1 MSLERGGRTDKEGNA
16 YENRFL
22 ARLFL
27 KLIDEKLCYVQV
39 EPVEENSDYAEFI
52 TVDHEGRRK
61 YYQCKASNRDLDHW
75 RLSDLI
81 SYKIFSNAQQ
91 IVDANPNNQYVFISP
106 LGYDGLDSMC
116 DRARTCSSPEDFV
129 AYQLTQKYSKY
140 FSRIA
145 RELQLDTDSPQDR
158 AKLVWLLSRCYFET
172 YGRSRAEREDL
183 EDRIGYMFFE
193 PSQTVRVLL
202 EHYAND
208 NRRYGVK
215 ITAAELLAYLAGQGV
230 QLRDMRRDERVL
242 PHIQTL
248 NSVRWGG
255 FSPINDVLFH
265 RSATEQIIHEFE
277 SGSSLVVHGRAG
289 AGKSG
294 CVEEFI
300 QYLKQQKI
308 LYLAIKLDKE
318 IPKKSADDYG
328 KDLGLPQS
336 PVYCLDTLAQGNPCV
351 LILDQLDSL
360 RWTSAHSATALDV
373 CKEMIR
379 QTAQINKEHGGKIS
393 ILLASRTFDLE
404 TDPGLQSL
412 IENPQPQDG
421 IKWSKVQ
428 VGPLSEKEVQ
438 SIVGASYTQMPLK
451 LKKTLQIPASLFV
464 WSQLEEDEKR
474 NVVTSSFQ
482 LMEAWWEQIKNHCRQ
497 ISLNDRD
504 VCACKDKIV
513 SRMDRLGQLALPET
527 IFVDDKNCIDALV
540 SNGLLSIQYK
550 NVCFVHQSFL
560 DYFLAQKAI
569 QNIYDGQ
576 DLADQYQ
583 AVKRQKPSLRYRFLM
598 ILQTLMDSD
607 TTMFVTQAH
616 KILESDVIHFYFKC
630 AVFEIVS
637 QWEGTIDSS
646 ILSLVKQY
654 QKNPQWARF
663 LFRVV
668 YQGHPNFVEH
678 YFDGRESDWLGADGM
693 QLLRSI
699 SDIAPDFVLVC
710 VKPYAFH
717 SQETDKKILA
727 TFNWD
732 AANDSDAMFAL
743 RLEIAKKYQQE
754 FRQATTLWYPARLP
768 VKRLLSLLHIILDTE
783 DLWEK
788 ENLYLCEAKEC
799 PDIIQTNYITIVKSL
814 FPHICAVTK
823 RLENPGPYHHTVWA
837 NRPWEK
843 HEYSHA
849 GVRDIVEF
857 TKMALKE
864 YVQQNPHEAWNF
876 VVHIGD
882 SDSVVGHELVMY
894 TASLLPDNFGTQVLQ
909 WLLEDFQR
917 RIFVYTFDEKDYLCY
932 TKKIISKFSK
942 TCDSETLQQLEQ
954 TICEWNDD
962 PAFARFTF
970 QRRIKIN
977 REEPYAPV
985 YDAYWGHMQ
994 KELLPAI
1001 GENRLSPKG
1010 RELLAVV
1017 QRNHWI
1023 YVPFYHAGS
1032 WSGGGGAVVS
1042 PVAGKEV
1049 LLSEKKWLQI
1059 VSTPT
1064 NKMKSFQ
1071 EKRTKAGAFVE
1082 ASPPLFASSLEVCV
1096 KKQPVRFAKLAL
1108 SFPED
1113 CFPGYISSV
1122 LYGLANGAKPEL
1134 PFDVGTA
1141 CELMRKFYRNP
1152 NNGIGLSILHLIRQT
1167 VEADWPEDVLS
1178 IVIWLALYH
1187 PDPQGSSYNVH
1198 SQKDPPNQTLD
1209 TIKTSAMNCVRGQ
1222 ALFTLAALVANRST
1236 WLNKV
1241 QHTVIEASDDVN
1253 DSVRFAIP
1261 PLTSLFYPDDPDF
1274 CRSVIKK
1281 LIEKDFRII
1290 GSQGFW
1296 YLLRQEFLAEPVYY
1310 RGLLIKG
1317 CQSEVDDI
1325 AECAAGQLSA
1335 TILLFN
1341 DTILME
1347 WLQTHPLS
1355 HRQLEEVCK
1364 EAVNLFPKEEYRER
1378 SETIIRYCAQTDA
1391 EHLSALHH
1399 LFFEKRIDLQQ
1410 DKEFVLFLLASKQ
1423 GGGLAHLFFRY
1434 LNDSQLRG
1442 REYAAYLRALSSVP
1456 KDSSEWYYLDASGF
1470 ANSALRLLDDDQG
1483 DSEVI
1488 KMALDIWDEL
1498 YKNNLAN
1505 IQELSTML
1513 NNLE

>member
-1 MSLERGGRTDKEGNA
+1 MSLERGGRADKEGNA

-27 KLIDEKLCYVQV
+27 QLIDEKLCYVQV

-52 TVDHEGRRK
+52 TVDHEGTRK
-61 YYQCKASNRDLDHW
+61 YYQCKASNRNLDHW

-91 IVDANPNNQYVFISP
+91 IVNTNPNNQYVFISP
-106 LGYDGLDSMC
+106 LGYSGLDSLC
-116 DRARTCSSPEDFV
+116 ERARTCSSLEDFV
-129 AYQLTQKYSKY
+129 KHQLTKEYSKQ
-140 FSRIA
+140 FNRIA
-145 RELQLDTDSPQDR
+145 ETLQLDINFPQDCE
-158 AKLVWLLSRCYFET
+158 KLVWLLSRCHFET
-172 YGRSRAEREDL
+172 YGRSQEEREDL
-183 EDRIGYMFFE
+183 EDRIGYMFFG
-193 PSQTVRVLL
+193 PCQTVRLLL

-208 NRRYGVK
+208 KHRFGVK
-215 ITAAELLAYLAGQGV
+215 ITAAELLAYLEGQGM

-255 FSPINDVLFH
+255 FSPINGVLFH

-277 SGSSLVVHGRAG
+277 LGSSLIVHGRAG

-308 LYLAIKLDKE
+308 LYLAIKMDKE
-318 IPKKSADDYG
+318 PPQKSADDYG

-336 PVYCLDTLAQGNPCV
+336 PVYCLDTLAQGSPCV

-360 RWTSAHSATALDV
+360 RWTSARSATALDV

-412 IENPQPQDG
+412 IEKPQPQDG

-451 LKKTLQIPASLFV
+451 LKKTLQIPTSLFV

-474 NVVTSSFQ
+474 NAVTSSFQ
-482 LMEAWWEQIKNHCRQ
+482 LMEAWWAQIQNHCRQ
-497 ISLNDRD
+497 ISLDDRA

-540 SNGLLSIQYK
+540 SNGLLSIQHK

-569 QNIYDGQ
+569 QNIYDAQ

-583 AVKRQKPSLRYRFLM
+583 AVKRQMPSLRYRFLM
-598 ILQTLMDSD
+598 ILQTLLDSD
-607 TTMFVTQAH
+607 TTMFVTQAQ

-630 AVFEIVS
+630 AVFEIVG

-646 ILSLVKQY
+646 ILSLVKRY
-654 QKNPQWARF
+654 QKIPQWTPF
-663 LFRVV
+663 LFRTV
-668 YQGHPNFVEH
+668 YQGHSNFVEH
-678 YFDGRESDWLGADGM
+678 YFDGQEPDWLGTDGI
-693 QLLRSI
+693 QLLHSI
-699 SDIAPDFVLVC
+699 SDVAPDFVLAC

-743 RLEIAKKYQQE
+743 RLEIIKKYPQE
-754 FRQATTLWYPARLP
+754 LRQSTSLWYPTRLP
-768 VKRLLSLLHIILDTE
+768 INRLLNLLHIILDTE

-788 ENLYLCEAKEC
+788 ESLYLCEAKEC
-799 PDIIQTNYITIVKSL
+799 ADVIQNHCVTIVKSL

-823 RLENPGPYHHTVWA
+823 RLKNPVPYHQTVWE

-864 YVQQNPHEAWNF
+864 YVRQNPHEVWDF
-876 VVHIGD
+876 VVHVND
-882 SDSVVGHELVMY
+882 SDSIVGHELVMY
-894 TASLLPDNFGTQVLQ
+894 TASLLPDDFGTQVLQ
-909 WLLEDFQR
+909 WLLEDFQHR
-917 RIFVYTFDEKDYLCY
+917 AFVYTFDEKDYLCY
-932 TKKIISKFSK
+932 TKEIISKFSE

-962 PAFARFTF
+962 PAFVRFTF

-994 KELLPAI
+994 KELLPSI
-1001 GENRLSPKG
+1001 GESRLSKRG
-1010 RELLAVV
+1010 RDLLAVV
-1017 QRNHWI
+1017 QRNDWI
-1023 YVPFYHAGS
+1023 HIPFYHAGS
-1032 WSGGGGAVVS
+1032 WSLGGGTVVS
-1042 PVAGKEV
+1042 PIAGKEEN
-1049 LLSEKKWLQI
+1049 LSDKTWLEI
-1059 VSTPT
+1059 ISTPAD
-1064 NKMKSFQ
+1064 KMKPFV
-1071 EKRTKAGAFVE
+1071 EKRNKNGNFVE
-1082 ASPPLFASSLEVCV
+1082 ASPPLFTSSLEKCV
-1096 KKQPVRFAKLAL
+1096 KKQPNRFAKLAL
-1108 SFPED
+1108 FFPDD

-1122 LYGLANGAKPEL
+1122 FFGLANSVSHETSL
-1134 PFDVGTA
+1134 DYDVVHQ
-1141 CELMRKFYRNP
+1141 LMKKYFQIEDS
-1152 NNGIGLSILHLIRQT
+1152 GIASSILFFVQQT
-1167 VEADWPEDVLS
+1167 SEYNWSEDVLS
-1178 IVIWLALYH
+1178 IVIWLAHNH
-1187 PDPQGSSYNVH
+1187 PDPQENTSRAHSS
-1198 SQKDPPNQTLD
+1198 KDLERKTIRTLEGN
-1209 TIKTSAMNCVRGQ
+1209 AANCVRGR
-1222 ALFTLAALVANRST
+1222 ALYTLALLVHNHPE
-1236 WLNKV
+1236 WLN
-1241 QHTVIEASDDVN
+1241 QTRQTVVRASVDAN
-1253 DSVRFAIP
+1253 AAVRFALP
-1261 PLTSLFYPDDPDF
+1261 DLASLFYPQDPAF
-1274 CRSVIKK
+1274 SREIIKS
-1281 LIEKDFRII
+1281 LIEKDLRII
-1290 GSQGFW
+1290 GSKGFW
-1296 YLLRQEFLAEPVYY
+1296 YLLRQEFAKDPTYY
-1310 RGLLIKG
+1310 RTLLIKG

-1355 HRQLEEVCK
+1355 HKQLEKVCK
-1364 EAVNLFPKEEYRER
+1364 GAVDLFPKEEYREK
-1378 SETIIRYCAQTDA
+1378 SEIIIRYCAQTDT
-1391 EHLSALHH
+1391 EHLSALQD
-1399 LFFEKRIDLQQ
+1399 LFFEKQIDLQQ

-1423 GGGLAHLFFRY
+1423 GAGLARSFFRY

-1442 REYAAYLRALSSVP
+1442 REYATCLHVLSSVP
-1456 KDSSEWYYLDASGF
+1456 KDSSEWYYLDASKF
-1470 ANSALRLLDDDQG
+1470 ANSALRLLEDNQG

-1488 KMALDIWDEL
+1488 QMALDILDEL
-1498 YKNNLAN
+1498 YKNNLAK